1 MQNRTG
7 SNRTIDKLLL
17 GGIAVLLLT
26 LTAVLSAS
34 LREHMAQEGQPAPSF
49 SIRTDSGNVITPEQ
63 FGGKLLLLN
72 FWASWCAPCVEETPS
87 LDALQRR
94 FQKEGLVV
102 VGVSVDEDAN
112 AYRRFLST
120 YHIGFQTLRDP
131 SKKLSIDYGTF
142 KYPETYLIDSS
153 GRVIKKVIGK
163 EDWTDE
169 RVIAYVQSLL

>member
-1 MQNRTG
+1 MQNRK
-7 SNRTIDKLLL
+7 IDRLLL

-49 SIRTDSGNVITPEQ
+49 SIRTDAGNVITPEQ

-72 FWASWCAPCVEETPS
+72 FWATWCAPCVEEVPT

-94 FQKEGLVV
+94 FQKQGLVV
-102 VGVSVDEDAN
+102 VGVSVDENAN
-112 AYRRFLST
+112 AYREFLAKNQVA
-120 YHIGFQTLRDP
+120 FQTLRDP

-169 RVIAYVQSLL
+169 HVISYVQSLL